1 MGASFPRSTLKT
13 NMNVMQEACLSKYV
27 VVTGIIISSISSA
40 LGSLFG
46 GSRVLQALARDDLF
60 RFLKYFAKGT
70 DHGDEPRRGV
80 FFTWFFA
87 QCCLFLGDIDAIAP
101 LITSFFCMS
110 YALCNLTAFAL
121 SVTGAP
127 NFRPTWKYYS
137 WQLSLL
143 GFVMNI
149 FVMFYLDLLMSG
161 IAVFLLMVLFFYV
174 WWRHP
179 PTDWGDISQ
188 ALMYHQVRKYLLKID
203 GSKKVNAKFWRP
215 SVLLF
220 VDDYSATQIKGM
232 VNFCREIKKGGLM
245 VLGSVIVGDVSGLG
259 GLRCN
264 TVAMPLYRPS
274 VEPTTSES
282 RTQLNRGVSFYN
294 EVATALANGD
304 QSPSKDTTT
313 TSKQESKSVT
323 FDSKVKN
330 TNVMTPRQ
338 SMYGLKRDG
347 SVPKRLL
354 SQNGNLPVRNSTEY
368 LGVVEDALSLRLNVL
383 VGCNTDVTPDSL
395 WRNKKI
401 ATNPTTGEIFTKKN
415 KTNIDVW
422 ILGEW
427 TGSFDNSNALSVQP
441 GSILQQRRHW
451 KNISNLRVMCIPDQN
466 AEIKAPPKT
475 PKMPKKKIKTNPNV
489 TEEQFDLEDPN
500 EDEEGV
506 TVLPKVPKTC
516 RHCANPLSGI
526 ARGVGRKLGSIPKGF
541 CNLKCFEEAGGDLEA
556 FSKLDGK
563 EHDNIILET
572 SSSIAYLRSVERDLV
587 TALHN
592 ARITQVQVK
601 AVSPNELNGLSLSNS
616 KGNAVEQKISG
627 PVKGLP
633 LEMERAKMLNK
644 IIQRESGNAALIM
657 LVMPPRPSKED
668 CVENRNAA
676 RSYLQNVETLTIGLP
691 ATYLVVAGERR
702 SVMTTVI

>member
-1 MGASFPRSTLKT
+1 MLCFYVSPLYLKSPQPIHFLTHNILFWNSFYHTL
-13 NMNVMQEACLSKYV
+13 
-27 VVTGIIISSISSA
+27 I
-40 LGSLFG
+40 
-46 GSRVLQALARDDLF
+46 
-60 RFLKYFAKGT
+60 
-70 DHGDEPRRGV
+70 
-80 FFTWFFA
+80 FT
-87 QCCLFLGDIDAIAP
+87 
-101 LITSFFCMS
+101 
-110 YALCNLTAFAL
+110 
-121 SVTGAP
+121 
-127 NFRPTWKYYS
+127 
-137 WQLSLL
+137 LL
-143 GFVMNI
+143 YTT
-149 FVMFYLDLLMSG
+149 VMFYLDLLMSG

-245 VLGSVIVGDVSGLG
+245 VLGSVIVGDVSDLAGKNALNTKIRDGWHKYITDRGIKAFPQEVISPTVRLGYQFLMQGSGLG

-323 FDSKVKN
+323 FDSKVKKN

-347 SVPKRLL
+347 SVSKRLL

-427 TGSFDNSNALSVQP
+427 TGSFDNSNALSVQL

-475 PKMPKKKIKTNPNV
+475 PKMSKKKIKTNPNV

-506 TVLPKVPKTC
+506 AVLPKVPKTC

-541 CNLKCFEEAGGDLEA
+541 CNLKCFEEAG
-556 FSKLDGK
+556 
-563 EHDNIILET
+563 T
-572 SSSIAYLRSVERDLV
+572 
-587 TALHN
+587 
-592 ARITQVQVK
+592 
-601 AVSPNELNGLSLSNS
+601 
-616 KGNAVEQKISG
+616 
-627 PVKGLP
+627 
-633 LEMERAKMLNK
+633 
-644 IIQRESGNAALIM
+644 
-657 LVMPPRPSKED
+657 
-668 CVENRNAA
+668 
-676 RSYLQNVETLTIGLP
+676 
-691 ATYLVVAGERR
+691 
-702 SVMTTVI
+702 